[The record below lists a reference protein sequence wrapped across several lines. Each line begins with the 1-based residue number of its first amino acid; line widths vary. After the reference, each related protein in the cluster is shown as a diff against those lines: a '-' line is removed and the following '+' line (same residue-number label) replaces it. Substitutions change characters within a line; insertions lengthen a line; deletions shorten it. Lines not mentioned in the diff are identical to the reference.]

1 MLLSALLSLALGQE
15 PARPPDPAPAQLDEI
30 TVLGR
35 RTPPPDPFDIF
46 QAVCFD
52 ANRIDRRA
60 FRPDGVPRWARLQAQ
75 AAGPADTPV
84 AESFIRRDGELE
96 MVLRIEEG
104 PDHEVERVQ
113 RNVCSLTLVGPH
125 DQSSLVRGMSRAMG
139 GAGTSRHLSLPE
151 HYPTF
156 PGWTQ
161 LLWAAMPDRDTSN
174 WQVLLGEDRRQSAV
188 LMVARP
194 SFYNEYSY
202 VVTELRFTDQEP
214 RPISH
219 IALTF
224 ITRTQ
229 DD

>member
-1 MLLSALLSLALGQE
+1 MLLSTLLALALVQD
-15 PARPPDPAPAQLDEI
+15 PARPPETAPAQLDEI
-30 TVLGR
+30 TVLGL
-35 RTPPPDPFDIF
+35 RTTPDPFDIF
-46 QAVCFD
+46 RAVCFD

-60 FRPDGVPRWARLQAQ
+60 FRPDGVPRWSRLQSQ
-75 AAGPADTPV
+75 PGDSADASTT
-84 AESFIRRDGELE
+84 ESFIRRDGDLE

-104 PDHEVERVQ
+104 PDKTVERTQ

-125 DQSSLVRGMSRAMG
+125 DQRSLVRGMTRAMSG
-139 GAGTSRHLSLPE
+139 GGTNRHLSLPE
-151 HYPTF
+151 IYPTF
-156 PGWTQ
+156 TGWTQ

-174 WQVLLGEDRRQSAV
+174 WEVLLGEDKRQSAV

-224 ITRTQ
+224 ITRSPT
-229 DD
+229 D